1 VNEKGSV
8 RTVRGIKRHND
19 NQEHER
25 SRWLGIKTNIID
37 RRKKRGAAGG
47 KRRAEEARKRS
58 SNNSSKA
65 ESAGGHTTPSR
76 LLVRLV
82 GTPNKSSA
90 GLTIGGDTEQVVCWS
105 HDWWAHRTSR
115 LLVSR
120 PVDTPN
126 KSSAGLTT
134 GGRYQDTDEQAG

>member
-1 VNEKGSV
+1 MYDMSDDEN
-8 RTVRGIKRHND
+8 RGEGRGEEEDK
-19 NQEHER
+19 QVEY
-25 SRWLGIKTNIID
+25 
-37 RRKKRGAAGG
+37 KKSTRI
-47 KRRAEEARKRS
+47 
-58 SNNSSKA
+58 
-65 ESAGGHTTPSR
+65 
-76 LLVRLV
+76 
-82 GTPNKSSA
+82 
-90 GLTIGGDTEQVVCWS
+90 GLTTSGHAEQVVCWS